1 MAIDKIF
8 YPAAIEAAGS
18 VGRAGMTRPAF
29 RSGDLKT
36 SECLIGLFFA

>member
-8 YPAAIEAAGS
+8 YPAAIEAVGS
-18 VGRAGMTRPAF
+18 VGGPAAF
-29 RSGDLKT
+29 RKWDLKT